1 MTDAEKEKRLT
12 SLSIDGWDVAMRMKM
27 VVLIGWNF
35 IQCNGDGKSHRAC
48 KF

>member
-1 MTDAEKEKRLT
+1 MTDAEKREAAR

-35 IQCNGDGKSHRAC
+35 YPM
-48 KF
+48 